1 MAAII
6 KHLSSPFEGF
16 ALFVAQKLS
25 EREASVQSVG
35 AYACGCNMRI
45 KTEFFVFKVF
55 FSKDTIMARHYLI
68 FHLSVIINR

>member
-16 ALFVAQKLS
+16 ALFAAQKLS
-25 EREASVQSVG
+25 EKEASVQSVG

-45 KTEFFVFKVF
+45 QNRIFCVQGLFLKRYDNGKTLFD
-55 FSKDTIMARHYLI
+55 FSSFSD
-68 FHLSVIINR
+68 N